1 MALAIQLLFMY
12 HCICVFLIRSPYRIK
27 MALAHMVCERESQL
41 FLKQYSCEPLIL
53 TLLSFDPGD

>member
-12 HCICVFLIRSPYRIK
+12 HCICVFLIRSPYRIR
-27 MALAHMVCERESQL
+27 MALAHIVYERESQWFERFFSNQVAL
-41 FLKQYSCEPLIL
+41 L